1 MESENLVAPGRSR
14 FAVANDDALRVVA
27 PLDPFDLL
35 PTPTLLLNAAGE
47 IVRANLAWRE
57 DPDLGGALLGAGLR
71 RPYEHALRGPGAAS
85 AGALVQR
92 VLRGAAKADEVL
104 PWHTA
109 QRERWLSVEVSRVGG
124 DGALVEHRDATAP
137 QRAAR
142 RAMIDARLGAS
153 PAPARA
159 EETLRW
165 LCGVM
170 GWSLAAAWTASP
182 DGRSLAL
189 HTVAADRRVTRA
201 WAVIEETRGA
211 AMQAW
216 REGASVWSAPETR
229 VEMALLRECLRDRS
243 REVRAVLA
251 VPCEG
256 GVVTFYSPH
265 ERAPEEALR
274 ALLMSRFGH
283 AVSISAAAPTPE
295 VSVRARVALAALS
308 AAPVLLFGEAHT
320 GKRTLAR
327 EIHRLGARAQAPL
340 VTVPA
345 DATVELLAGTE
356 RWEGDARERTVGLA
370 ARARD
375 GALLIEDLGALSPA
389 AQRWLGEAMSEGRYL
404 PPGAS
409 EAHPFEARV
418 IACARRSP
426 EELLAAGADPTL
438 LDRLGALSVRVPPLR
453 ERRDELPDLAARS
466 LDTIARAWGVAPPA
480 LSDDAVRAVVA
491 SPWEGNLRE
500 LRAVLERAWMGVG
513 HTVTAAS
520 LAAARATPTRPA
532 AEPTPDARATPDDD
546 ARLAASER
554 AHVERVLRQTD
565 FHVSAAARV
574 LGISRSKLYDRVHL
588 WGLDLAA
595 MRAASV

>member
-14 FAVANDDALRVVA
+14 FAVANDDALRAVA
-27 PLDPFDLL
+27 PRDPFDLL

-47 IVRANLAWRE
+47 IVRANLSWRE
-57 DPDLGGALLGAGLR
+57 DPDLGGAVLGGGLR
-71 RPYEHALRGPGAAS
+71 RPYEQALRGPGSAS

-92 VLRGAAKADEVL
+92 VLRGAARAEEVL
-104 PWHTA
+104 PWHSA

-124 DGALVEHRDATAP
+124 DGALVEHRDATAA
-137 QRAAR
+137 QRAVR
-142 RAMIDARLGAS
+142 RALIDARLAAS
-153 PAPARA
+153 PSPGRT
-159 EETLRW
+159 EEPLRW

-182 DGRSLAL
+182 EGGSLAL
-189 HTVAADRRVTRA
+189 HTVAGDRRLARA
-201 WAVIEETRGA
+201 WAVIEETGGA

-216 REGASVWSAPETR
+216 REGASVWSAPGTR
-229 VEMALLRECLRDRS
+229 VEMALLRECLRDRC

-251 VPCEG
+251 VPCDG

-265 ERAPEEALR
+265 ERAPEEALQ
-274 ALLMSRFGH
+274 ALLMARFGH
-283 AVSISAAAPTPE
+283 GHSLPAPPPAAE

-320 GKRTLAR
+320 GKRALAR
-327 EIHRLGARAQAPL
+327 EIHRLGARAEAAL
-340 VTVPA
+340 LTVPS
-345 DATVELLAGTE
+345 DATVEHLAGFE
-356 RWEGDARERTVGLA
+356 RWEGDARERVVGLA
-370 ARARD
+370 ARAR
-375 GALLIEDLGALSPA
+375 GGVLLIEDLGALSPA
-389 AQRWLGEAMSEGRYL
+389 VQRWLGEAMSEGHYL

-409 EAHPFEARV
+409 ETHPFTARV
-418 IACARRSP
+418 IACARRAP
-426 EELLAAGADPTL
+426 DELLAQGADPTL
-438 LDRLGALSVRVPPLR
+438 LDRLGALTVRVPPLR
-453 ERRDELPDLAARS
+453 ERRDELPELAAET
-466 LDTIARAWGVAPPA
+466 LATIARAWGLAPPT
-480 LSDDAVRAVVA
+480 LTDDALRAVVA
-491 SPWEGNLRE
+491 APWEGNLRE

-532 AEPTPDARATPDDD
+532 AEPIPEAGATPDDD

-565 FHVSAAARV
+565 FHVSAAARL

-595 MRAASV
+595 MRASV

>member
-14 FAVANDDALRVVA
+14 FAVANDDAVRAVA

-35 PTPTLLLNAAGE
+35 PTPTLLLDAAGE
-47 IVRANLAWRE
+47 IVRVNLAWRE
-57 DPDLGGALLGAGLR
+57 DPDLGGALLGGGLR
-71 RPYEHALRGPGAAS
+71 RPYERVVRGPGAAS

-92 VLRGAAKADEVL
+92 VLRGAARAEEVL
-104 PWHTA
+104 PWHGA
-109 QRERWLSVEVSRVGG
+109 QRERWLSVEVSRVAG
-124 DGALVEHRDATAP
+124 DGALVEHRDATSS

-142 RAMIDARLGAS
+142 RAMIDARLASTPS
-153 PAPARA
+153 PARS

-170 GWSLAAAWTASP
+170 GWSLAAAWTASAQ
-182 DGRSLAL
+182 GASLAL
-189 HTVAADRRVTRA
+189 NLVAADRHLARG

-211 AMQAW
+211 VMRAW
-216 REGASVWSAPETR
+216 REGAPVWAAPETR
-229 VEMALLRECLRDRS
+229 GEMALLRECLRDRS
-243 REVRAVLA
+243 REVQAVLA

-265 ERAPEEALR
+265 ERAPDEALR
-274 ALLMSRFGH
+274 ALLMVRFGRAH
-283 AVSISAAAPTPE
+283 SLPAPPRAE
-295 VSVRARVALAALS
+295 VAVRARVTLAALS
-308 AAPVLLFGEAHT
+308 AAPVLLYGEAHT

-327 EIHRLGARAQAPL
+327 EIHRLGARAERPL
-340 VTVPA
+340 VTVST
-345 DATVELLAGTE
+345 DATEERLAGLE

-370 ARARD
+370 ARAR
-375 GALLIEDLGALSPA
+375 GGVLLIEDLDALSPA

-409 EAHPFEARV
+409 EPHPFEARV
-418 IACARRSP
+418 IACARCSP
-426 EELLAAGADPTL
+426 EELLARGADPIL
-438 LDRLGALSVRVPPLR
+438 IDRLGAFTLRVPPLR

-466 LDTIARAWGVAPPA
+466 LATIARAWGVAPPA
-480 LSDDAVRAVVA
+480 LSDDAVRAVVVA
-491 SPWEGNLRE
+491 PWEGNLRE

-513 HTVTAAS
+513 RTVTAAS
-520 LAAARATPTRPA
+520 LAAARATPTRAAVEPA
-532 AEPTPDARATPDDD
+532 PASLATSDDD

-565 FHVSAAARV
+565 FHISAAARL

>member
-14 FAVANDDALRVVA
+14 FAVANDDALRAVA

-57 DPDLGGALLGAGLR
+57 DPDLGGALLGGGLR
-71 RPYEHALRGPGAAS
+71 RTYDRVVRGPGAAS
-85 AGALVQR
+85 ASALVAR
-92 VLRGAAKADEVL
+92 VLRGDAKAEELL
-104 PWHTA
+104 PWHTP

-124 DGALVEHRDATAP
+124 DGALVEHRDATAA
-137 QRAAR
+137 QHAAR
-142 RAMIDARLGAS
+142 RAMVDARLGAS

-170 GWSLAAAWTASP
+170 GWCLAAAWTASP
-182 DGRSLAL
+182 DGEVLAL
-189 HTVAADRRVTRA
+189 RTVAADRRLTRA

-211 AMQAW
+211 ATRAW
-216 REGASVWSAPETR
+216 REGVPVWSAPETR

-243 REVRAVLA
+243 REVRALLA

-265 ERAPEEALR
+265 ERAPDEALQ
-274 ALLMSRFGH
+274 ALLMARFGY
-283 AVSISAAAPTPE
+283 ARSPAAPPSLPE
-295 VSVRARVALAALS
+295 VSLRARVALAAQS
-308 AAPVLLFGEAHT
+308 AAPVLLHGEAYT

-327 EIHRLGARAQAPL
+327 EIHRLGARAEAPL
-340 VTVPA
+340 LSVPA
-345 DATVELLAGTE
+345 DATEELLAGVE
-356 RWEGDARERTVGLA
+356 RWEGDARERIAGLA
-370 ARARD
+370 ARAR
-375 GALLIEDLGALSPA
+375 GGVLLIDDLDALSPT

-409 EAHPFEARV
+409 ESRPFEARV

-426 EELLAAGADPTL
+426 EELLARGADPTL
-438 LDRLGALSVRVPPLR
+438 LDRLGAFTVRVPPLR

-466 LDTIARAWGVAPPA
+466 LALTARAWGVAAPT

-491 SPWEGNLRE
+491 APWEGNLRE

-520 LAAARATPTRPA
+520 LAAARATPARPA
-532 AEPTPDARATPDDD
+532 AEPSPDAGEACDD

-554 AHVERVLRQTD
+554 AHMERVLRQTD
-565 FHVSAAARV
+565 FQVAAAARL
-574 LGISRSKLYDRVHL
+574 LGISRSKLYDRVHQ